1 MPRRPKFAKDTADG
15 SPRLPSREDV
25 LAFIASQPGRV
36 GKREIARHFGLHG
49 ADKQEL
55 KALLR
60 DVVDEGLV
68 TKGRGKLAKHGALP
82 QVLVVDIVSR
92 DADGELVAS
101 PAEWDEAEH
110 GAPPDIVIALPRHP
124 RPGDPI
130 PGLGDRALVRLA
142 DGGSPGDDARPTA
155 RVMKVLER
163 GRARVIGVFRAVPG
177 HGGRLLPIDKK
188 NVGRELMIPDEASGE
203 AKDGDLVAVDIV
215 RTSRFGPPV
224 ARVRERLG
232 NLKSEKAISLI
243 ALEVH
248 GIPHVFR
255 ADTLAEAER
264 AEPVRAGGR
273 EDWRKLPLVTIDP
286 ADAKDHDDA
295 VHAERD
301 TSPDNP
307 GGFVLT
313 IAIADV
319 AAYVRP
325 NTALDREAAIRGNSV
340 YFPDRVVPMLPE
352 RISNDLCSLKAR
364 EDRPAIACRVVIR
377 ADGRRKS
384 HTFHRILMRSEAKLA
399 YPQAQAAVDGH
410 PDDVTAGLVEPILK
424 PLWEAYAALKRA
436 RDDREPLDLDL
447 PERKILLKP
456 DGTVDRVVV
465 PARLDAHRLIEE
477 MMILANVCAAET
489 LEKHRTPCMYRIHDA
504 PSMEKL
510 MALKDFLKTMD
521 ISLPKA
527 ALLRPSNFN
536 QILQRAKGT
545 DSTELVSQVV
555 LRSQSQAAYAPENIG
570 HFGLN
575 LRRYAHF
582 TSPIRRY
589 ADLIVHRGLIRA
601 LGLGND
607 GLQDGQAAALAEI
620 AAEISAAERRAMA
633 AERETVDRLIAAH
646 LADRVGEI
654 FGARISGMTRSGLFV
669 KLDDTGADGFV
680 PAATIGGDY
689 FRYEEGLQALVG
701 TRTGET
707 YRLGDTVSVKLV
719 EAAPV
724 AGALRFELM
733 SDGRAGVAPAGR
745 GAHIRRDRHD
755 DGFSDG
761 RRARPGDRPSK
772 PPWKKKGRKK

>member
-1 MPRRPKFAKDTADG
+1 M
-15 SPRLPSREDV
+15 PSREEV
-25 LAFIASQPGRV
+25 LAFIASQTGRV
-36 GKREIARHFGLHG
+36 GKREISRHFGLHG
-49 ADKQEL
+49 ADKVAL
-55 KALLR
+55 KHLLK
-60 DVVDEGLV
+60 DIVDEGLV
-68 TKGRGKLAKHGALP
+68 AKGRGKLVKHGALP
-82 QVLVVDIVSR
+82 QVVVVDVVTR
-92 DADGELVAS
+92 DADGDLVGT
-101 PAEWDEAEH
+101 PAEWDEEEH
-110 GAPPDIVIALPRHP
+110 GPAPSILIALPHRP

-130 PGLGDRALVRLA
+130 PGLGDRALVRLS
-142 DGGSPGDDARPTA
+142 DGGGPSDDPRPVG
-155 RVMKVLER
+155 RVMKILDR
-163 GRARVIGVFRAVPG
+163 GRARTIGVFRAVPG

-188 NVGRELMIPDEASGE
+188 NVGRELAIPEEAIGE
-203 AKDGDLVAVDIV
+203 ARDGDLVAVDIV

-232 NLKSEKAISLI
+232 NLKSERAVSLI

-264 AEPVRAGGR
+264 AEPVGLGRR

-286 ADAKDHDDA
+286 PDAKDHDDA
-295 VHAERD
+295 VHAEPD
-301 TSPDNP
+301 TSGDNP
-307 GGFVLT
+307 GGFILT

-325 NTALDREAAIRGNSV
+325 GTALDREAAVRGNSV

-352 RISNDLCSLKAR
+352 RISNDLCSLRPR
-364 EDRPAIACRVVIR
+364 EDRPAMACRVVIR

-384 HTFHRILMRSEAKLA
+384 HSFHRIMMRSAAKLA
-399 YPQAQAAVDGH
+399 YAQAQAAIDGH
-410 PDDVTAGLVEPILK
+410 TDDTTEMLLEPVLK

-465 PARLDAHRLIEE
+465 PQRLDAHRLIEE

-510 MALKDFLKTMD
+510 MTLKEFLKSVD

-527 ALLRPSNFN
+527 ALLWPSHFN
-536 QILQRAKGT
+536 QILSRAAEG
-545 DSTELVSQVV
+545 DSAAVVNQVV
-555 LRSQSQAAYAPENIG
+555 LRSQSQAEYSPENIG
-570 HFGLN
+570 HFGLA

-589 ADLIVHRGLIRA
+589 ADLIVHRGLIKA
-601 LGLGND
+601 LGLGQD
-607 GLQDGQAAALAEI
+607 GLTDGQASALAEI
-620 AAEISAAERRAMA
+620 GAEISAAERRAMA
-633 AERETVDRLIAAH
+633 AERETIDRLIAAH
-646 LADRVGEI
+646 LSERVGDI
-654 FGARISGMTRSGLFV
+654 FAGRIAGLTRSGLFV
-669 KLDDTGADGFV
+669 KLDETGADGFV

-689 FRYEEGLQALVG
+689 YRFDEGLQALVG
-701 TRTGET
+701 TRTGESW
-707 YRLGDTVSVKLV
+707 RLGDPVTVRLV

-733 SDGRAGVAPAGR
+733 SDGRSDLVGSRPSAQKGR
-745 GAHIRRDRHD
+745 RRD
-755 DGFSDG
+755 DGFTNG
-761 RRARPGDRPSK
+761 RRARPGDKPAK
-772 PPWKKKGRKK
+772 PPWKKKGRR

>member
-1 MPRRPKFAKDTADG
+1 M
-15 SPRLPSREDV
+15 PSREEV
-25 LAFIASQPGRV
+25 LAFIASQTGRV
-36 GKREIARHFGLHG
+36 GKREISRHFGLHG
-49 ADKQEL
+49 ADKVAL
-55 KALLR
+55 KHLLK
-60 DVVDEGLV
+60 DIVDEGLV
-68 TKGRGKLAKHGALP
+68 AKGRGKLVKHGALP
-82 QVLVVDIVSR
+82 QVVVVDVVTR
-92 DADGELVAS
+92 DADGDLVGT
-101 PAEWDEAEH
+101 PAEWDEEEH
-110 GAPPDIVIALPRHP
+110 GPAPSILIALPHRP

-130 PGLGDRALVRLA
+130 PGLGDRALVRLS
-142 DGGSPGDDARPTA
+142 DGGGPSDDPRPVG
-155 RVMKVLER
+155 RVMKILDR
-163 GRARVIGVFRAVPG
+163 GRARTIGVFRAVPG

-188 NVGRELMIPDEASGE
+188 NVGRELAIPEEAIGE
-203 AKDGDLVAVDIV
+203 ARDGDLVAVDIV

-232 NLKSEKAISLI
+232 NLKSERAVSLI

-264 AEPVRAGGR
+264 AEPVGLGRR

-286 ADAKDHDDA
+286 PDAKDHDDA
-295 VHAERD
+295 VHAEPD
-301 TSPDNP
+301 TSGDNP
-307 GGFVLT
+307 GGFILT

-325 NTALDREAAIRGNSV
+325 GTALDREAAVRGNSV

-352 RISNDLCSLKAR
+352 RISNDLCSLRPR
-364 EDRPAIACRVVIR
+364 EDRPAMACRVVIR

-384 HTFHRILMRSEAKLA
+384 HSFHRIMMRSAAKLA
-399 YPQAQAAVDGH
+399 YAQAQAAIDGQT
-410 PDDVTAGLVEPILK
+410 DETTEMLLEPVLK

-465 PARLDAHRLIEE
+465 PQRLDAHRLIEE

-510 MALKDFLKTMD
+510 MTLKEFLKSVD

-527 ALLRPSNFN
+527 ALLRPSHFN
-536 QILQRAKGT
+536 QILSRAAEG
-545 DSTELVSQVV
+545 DSAAVVNQVV
-555 LRSQSQAAYAPENIG
+555 LRSQSQAEYSPENIG
-570 HFGLN
+570 HFGLA

-589 ADLIVHRGLIRA
+589 ADLIVHRGLIKA
-601 LGLGND
+601 LGLGQD
-607 GLQDGQAAALAEI
+607 GLTDGQASALAEI
-620 AAEISAAERRAMA
+620 GAEISAAERRAMA
-633 AERETVDRLIAAH
+633 AERETIDRLIAAH
-646 LADRVGEI
+646 LSERVGDI
-654 FGARISGMTRSGLFV
+654 FAGRIAGLTRSGLFV
-669 KLDDTGADGFV
+669 KLDETGADGFV

-689 FRYEEGLQALVG
+689 YRFDEGLQALVG
-701 TRTGET
+701 TRTGESW
-707 YRLGDTVSVKLV
+707 RLGDPVTVRLV

-733 SDGRAGVAPAGR
+733 SDGRSDLVGSRPSAQKGR
-745 GAHIRRDRHD
+745 RRD
-755 DGFSDG
+755 DGFTNG
-761 RRARPGDRPSK
+761 RRARPGDKPAK
-772 PPWKKKGRKK
+772 PPWKKKGRR

>member
-1 MPRRPKFAKDTADG
+1 M
-15 SPRLPSREDV
+15 PSREEV
-25 LAFIASQPGRV
+25 LAFIASQTGRV
-36 GKREIARHFGLHG
+36 GKREISRHFGLHG
-49 ADKQEL
+49 ADKVAL
-55 KALLR
+55 KHLLK
-60 DVVDEGLV
+60 DIVDEGLV
-68 TKGRGKLAKHGALP
+68 AKGRGKLVKHGALP
-82 QVLVVDIVSR
+82 QVVVVDVVTR
-92 DADGELVAS
+92 DADGDLVGT
-101 PAEWDEAEH
+101 PAEWDEEEH
-110 GAPPDIVIALPRHP
+110 GPAPSILIALPHRP

-130 PGLGDRALVRLA
+130 PGLGDRALVRLS
-142 DGGSPGDDARPTA
+142 DGGGPSDDPRPVG
-155 RVMKVLER
+155 RVMKILDR
-163 GRARVIGVFRAVPG
+163 GRARTIGVFRAVPG

-188 NVGRELMIPDEASGE
+188 NVGRELAIPEEAIGE
-203 AKDGDLVAVDIV
+203 ARDGDLVAVDIV

-232 NLKSEKAISLI
+232 NLKSERAVSLI

-264 AEPVRAGGR
+264 AEPVGLGRR

-286 ADAKDHDDA
+286 PDAKDHDDA
-295 VHAERD
+295 VHAEPD
-301 TSPDNP
+301 TSGDNP
-307 GGFVLT
+307 GGFILT

-325 NTALDREAAIRGNSV
+325 GTALDREAAVRGNSV

-352 RISNDLCSLKAR
+352 RISNDLCSLRPR
-364 EDRPAIACRVVIR
+364 EDRPAMACRVVIR

-384 HTFHRILMRSEAKLA
+384 HSFHRIMMRSAAKLA
-399 YPQAQAAVDGH
+399 YAQAQAAIDGH
-410 PDDVTAGLVEPILK
+410 TDDTTEMLLEPVLK

-465 PARLDAHRLIEE
+465 PQRLDAHRLIEE

-510 MALKDFLKTMD
+510 MTLKEFLKSVD

-527 ALLRPSNFN
+527 ALLRPSHFN
-536 QILQRAKGT
+536 QILSRAAEG
-545 DSTELVSQVV
+545 DSAAVVNQVV
-555 LRSQSQAAYAPENIG
+555 LRSQSQAEYSPENIG
-570 HFGLN
+570 HFGLA

-589 ADLIVHRGLIRA
+589 ADLIVHRGLIKA
-601 LGLGND
+601 LGLGQD
-607 GLQDGQAAALAEI
+607 GLTDGQASALAEI
-620 AAEISAAERRAMA
+620 GAEISAAERRAMA
-633 AERETVDRLIAAH
+633 AERETIDRLIAAH
-646 LADRVGEI
+646 LSERVGDI
-654 FGARISGMTRSGLFV
+654 FAGRIAGLTRSGLFV
-669 KLDDTGADGFV
+669 KLDETGADGFV
-680 PAATIGGDY
+680 PAATIGGGYYRFD
-689 FRYEEGLQALVG
+689 EGLQALVG
-701 TRTGET
+701 TRTGESW
-707 YRLGDTVSVKLV
+707 RLGDPVTVRLV

-733 SDGRAGVAPAGR
+733 SDGRSDLVGSRPSAQKGR
-745 GAHIRRDRHD
+745 RRD
-755 DGFSDG
+755 DGFTNG
-761 RRARPGDRPSK
+761 RRARPGDKPAK
-772 PPWKKKGRKK
+772 PPWKKKGRR

>member
-1 MPRRPKFAKDTADG
+1 MPRKPKFSKDDPD
-15 SPRLPSREDV
+15 SPSRLPSREDV

-49 ADKQEL
+49 ADKQAL

-60 DVVDEGLV
+60 DAVDEGLV
-68 TKGRGKLAKHGALP
+68 TKGRGKVAKHGALP
-82 QVLVVDIVSR
+82 PVLVVDIVSR
-92 DADGELVAS
+92 DADGDLVAS
-101 PAEWDEAEH
+101 PSEWDEEEQ
-110 GAPPDIVIALPRHP
+110 GAAPDILIALPRRP
-124 RPGDPI
+124 RPGDPV
-130 PGLGDRALVRLA
+130 PGLGDRALVRIA
-142 DGGSPGDDARPTA
+142 DGGSAGDDPRPVA
-155 RVMKVLER
+155 RVMKILDR
-163 GRARVIGVFRAVPG
+163 GRSRTIGVFRAVPG
-177 HGGRLLPIDKK
+177 HGGRLIPIDKK
-188 NVGRELMIPDEASGE
+188 NVGRELIIPDEASGE

-224 ARVRERLG
+224 AKVRERLG

-264 AEPVRAGGR
+264 AEPVSLGKR

-295 VHAERD
+295 VHAEPD
-301 TSPDNP
+301 PSPDNP
-307 GGFVLT
+307 GGFILT

-325 NTALDREAAIRGNSV
+325 GTALDREAAIRGNSV

-364 EDRPAIACRVVIR
+364 EDRPAMACRVVIR

-384 HTFHRILMRSEAKLA
+384 HSFHRILMRSEAKLA
-399 YPQAQAAVDGH
+399 YQQAQGAIDGH
-410 PDDVTAGLVEPILK
+410 TDEITEGIVEPILK

-456 DGTVDRVVV
+456 DGMVDRVVV
-465 PARLDAHRLIEE
+465 PRRLDAHRLIEE

-510 MALKDFLKTMD
+510 LTLKEFLKTMD
-521 ISLPKA
+521 IALPKA
-527 ALLRPSNFN
+527 ALLRPTNFN
-536 QILQRAKGT
+536 QILARAKGT

-555 LRSQSQAAYAPENIG
+555 LRSQSQAEYSPENIG

-607 GLQDGQAAALAEI
+607 GLPDGQAASLAEI

-633 AERETVDRLIAAH
+633 AERETIDRLIAAH
-646 LADRVGEI
+646 LADRVGDI

-680 PAATIGGDY
+680 PASTIGGDY

-707 YRLGDTVSVKLV
+707 YRLGDTVTVKLV

-733 SDGRAGVAPAGR
+733 SDGRAGVARQGR
-745 GAHIRRDRHD
+745 EGQIRRSRRD

>member
-1 MPRRPKFAKDTADG
+1 M
-15 SPRLPSREDV
+15 PSREEV
-25 LAFIASQPGRV
+25 LAFIASQTGRV
-36 GKREIARHFGLHG
+36 GKREIARHFDLHG
-49 ADKQEL
+49 ADKVAL
-55 KALLR
+55 KHLLK
-60 DVVDEGLV
+60 DIVDEGLV
-68 TKGRGKLAKHGALP
+68 AKGRGKLVKHGALP
-82 QVLVVDIVSR
+82 QVVVVDIVTR
-92 DADGELVAS
+92 DADGDLVGA
-101 PAEWDEAEH
+101 PAEWDEEEH
-110 GAPPDIVIALPRHP
+110 GPAPSILIALPHRP

-130 PGLGDRALVRLA
+130 PGLGDRALVRLS
-142 DGGSPGDDARPTA
+142 DGGGPSDDPRPVG
-155 RVMKVLER
+155 RVMKILDR
-163 GRARVIGVFRAVPG
+163 GRARTIGVFRAVPG

-188 NVGRELMIPDEASGE
+188 NVGRELAIPEEAIGE
-203 AKDGDLVAVDIV
+203 ARDGDLVAVDIV

-232 NLKSEKAISLI
+232 NLKSERAVSLI

-264 AEPVRAGGR
+264 AEPVGLGRR

-286 ADAKDHDDA
+286 PDAKDHDDA
-295 VHAERD
+295 VHAEPD
-301 TSPDNP
+301 TSGDNP
-307 GGFVLT
+307 GGFILT

-325 NTALDREAAIRGNSV
+325 GTALDREAVVRGNSV

-352 RISNDLCSLKAR
+352 RISNDLCSLRPR
-364 EDRPAIACRVVIR
+364 EDRPAMACRMVIR

-384 HTFHRILMRSEAKLA
+384 HSFHRIMMRSAAKLA
-399 YPQAQAAVDGH
+399 YAQAQAAIDGH
-410 PDDVTAGLVEPILK
+410 TDETTEMLLEPVLK

-447 PERKILLKP
+447 PERKILLKA

-465 PARLDAHRLIEE
+465 PQRLDAHRLIEE

-489 LEKHRTPCMYRIHDA
+489 LDKHRTPCMYRIHDA

-510 MALKDFLKTMD
+510 MTLKEFLKSVD
-521 ISLPKA
+521 IALPKA
-527 ALLRPSNFN
+527 ALLRPSHFN
-536 QILQRAKGT
+536 QILARAASG
-545 DSTELVSQVV
+545 DSAPVVNQVV
-555 LRSQSQAAYAPENIG
+555 LRSQSQAEYSPENIG
-570 HFGLN
+570 HFGLA

-601 LGLGND
+601 LGLGQD
-607 GLQDGQAAALAEI
+607 GLTDGQASALAEI
-620 AAEISAAERRAMA
+620 GAEISAAERRAMA

-646 LADRVGEI
+646 LADRVGDI
-654 FGARISGMTRSGLFV
+654 FAGRIAGLTRSGLFV
-669 KLDDTGADGFV
+669 KLDETGADGFV

-689 FRYEEGLQALVG
+689 YRFDEGLQALVG
-701 TRTGET
+701 TRTGESW
-707 YRLGDTVSVKLV
+707 RLGDPVTVRLV

-733 SDGRAGVAPAGR
+733 SDGRSDLVGTRPSAQKA
-745 GAHIRRDRHD
+745 RRRD
-755 DGFSDG
+755 DGFTNG
-761 RRARPGDRPSK
+761 RRARPGDKPAK
-772 PPWKKKGRKK
+772 PPWKKKGRR

>member
-1 MPRRPKFAKDTADG
+1 M
-15 SPRLPSREDV
+15 PSREEV
-25 LAFIASQPGRV
+25 LAFIASQTGRV
-36 GKREIARHFGLHG
+36 GKREIARHFDLHG
-49 ADKQEL
+49 ADKVAL
-55 KALLR
+55 KHLLK
-60 DVVDEGLV
+60 DIVDEGLV
-68 TKGRGKLAKHGALP
+68 AKGRGKLVKHGALP
-82 QVLVVDIVSR
+82 QVVVVDVVTR
-92 DADGELVAS
+92 DADGDLVGA
-101 PAEWDEAEH
+101 PAEWDEEEH
-110 GAPPDIVIALPRHP
+110 GPAPSILIALPHRP

-130 PGLGDRALVRLA
+130 PGLGDRALVRLS
-142 DGGSPGDDARPTA
+142 DGGGPSDDPRPVG
-155 RVMKVLER
+155 RVMKILDR
-163 GRARVIGVFRAVPG
+163 GRARTIGVFRAVPG

-188 NVGRELMIPDEASGE
+188 NVGRELAIPEEAIGE
-203 AKDGDLVAVDIV
+203 ARDGDLVAVDIV

-232 NLKSEKAISLI
+232 NLKSERAVSLI

-264 AEPVRAGGR
+264 AEPVGLGRR

-286 ADAKDHDDA
+286 PDAKDHDDA
-295 VHAERD
+295 VHAEPD
-301 TSPDNP
+301 TSGDNP
-307 GGFVLT
+307 GGFILT

-325 NTALDREAAIRGNSV
+325 GTALDREAVVRGNSV

-352 RISNDLCSLKAR
+352 RISNDLCSLRPK
-364 EDRPAIACRVVIR
+364 EDRPAMACRVVIR

-384 HTFHRILMRSEAKLA
+384 HSFHRIMMRSAAKLA
-399 YPQAQAAVDGH
+399 YAQAQAAIDGH
-410 PDDVTAGLVEPILK
+410 TDEVTEMLLEPVLK

-465 PARLDAHRLIEE
+465 PQRLDAHRLIEE

-510 MALKDFLKTMD
+510 MTLKEFLKSVD
-521 ISLPKA
+521 IALPKA
-527 ALLRPSNFN
+527 ALLRPSHFN
-536 QILQRAKGT
+536 QILARAASG
-545 DSTELVSQVV
+545 DSAPVVNQVV
-555 LRSQSQAAYAPENIG
+555 LRSQSQAEYSPENIG
-570 HFGLN
+570 HFGLA

-601 LGLGND
+601 LGLGQD
-607 GLQDGQAAALAEI
+607 GLTDGQASALAEI
-620 AAEISAAERRAMA
+620 GAEISAAERRAMA
-633 AERETVDRLIAAH
+633 AERETIDRLIAAH
-646 LADRVGEI
+646 LADRVGDI
-654 FGARISGMTRSGLFV
+654 FAGRIAGLTRSGLFV
-669 KLDDTGADGFV
+669 KLDETGADGFV

-689 FRYEEGLQALVG
+689 YRFDEGLQALVG
-701 TRTGET
+701 TRTGESW
-707 YRLGDTVSVKLV
+707 RLGDPVTVRLV

-733 SDGRAGVAPAGR
+733 SDGRSDLVGTRPSAQKAR
-745 GAHIRRDRHD
+745 KRD
-755 DGFSDG
+755 DGFTHG
-761 RRARPGDRPSK
+761 RRARPGDKPAK
-772 PPWKKKGRKK
+772 PPWKKKGRR

>member
-1 MPRRPKFAKDTADG
+1 LPRRSKTGLPSA
-15 SPRLPSREDV
+15 LPSREEV
-25 LAFIASQPGRV
+25 LAFIASQSGRV
-36 GKREIARHFGLHG
+36 GKREITRHFGLHG
-49 ADKQEL
+49 ADKAAL
-55 KALLR
+55 KALLK
-60 DVVDEGLV
+60 DIVDEGLV
-68 TKGRGKLAKHGALP
+68 ARGRGKLSKHGALP
-82 QVLVVDIVSR
+82 PVVVVDIHAR
-92 DADGELVAS
+92 DAEGDLIAS
-101 PAEWDEAEH
+101 PAEWDEEEH
-110 GAPPDIVIALPRHP
+110 GAAPTIVIAVPHRP
-124 RPGDPI
+124 RPGDPV
-130 PGLGDRALVRLA
+130 PGVGDRALVRLS
-142 DGGSPGDDARPTA
+142 DGGAPSDDPRPVG

-163 GRARVIGVFRAVPG
+163 GRSRTIGVFRAVPG

-188 NVGRELMIPDEASGE
+188 NVGRELAIPEEATGD

-224 ARVRERLG
+224 AKVRERLG
-232 NLKSEKAISLI
+232 NLKSERAVSLI

-255 ADTLAEAER
+255 ADTLAEAEK
-264 AEPVRAGGR
+264 AEPVTVGRR

-286 ADAKDHDDA
+286 PDAKDHDDA
-295 VHAERD
+295 VHAE
-301 TSPDNP
+301 PDAAEDNA
-307 GGFVLT
+307 GGFILT

-325 NTALDREAAIRGNSV
+325 GTALDREAAVRGNSV

-352 RISNDLCSLKAR
+352 RISNDLCSLKPR
-364 EDRPAIACRVVIR
+364 EDRPALACRVVIR

-384 HTFHRILMRSEAKLA
+384 HSFHRIIMRSAAKLA
-399 YPQAQAAVDGH
+399 YAQAQAAVDGH
-410 PDDVTAGLVEPILK
+410 PDETTDGLVEPILK

-447 PERKILLKP
+447 PERKIVLKP
-456 DGTVDRVVV
+456 DGTVDRVVI
-465 PARLDAHRLIEE
+465 PERLDAHRLIEE

-489 LEKHRTPCMYRIHDA
+489 LEKHRTPCLYRIHDA

-510 MALKDFLKTMD
+510 LSLKEFLKTLD

-536 QILQRAKGT
+536 QILGRARGT
-545 DSTELVSQVV
+545 ESAELVNQVV
-555 LRSQSQAAYAPENIG
+555 LRSQSQAQYDPENIG

-601 LGLGND
+601 LGFGQD
-607 GLQDGQAAALAEI
+607 GLTDGQAASLAEI

-633 AERETVDRLIAAH
+633 AERETIDRLIAAH
-646 LADRVGEI
+646 LSERVGDV

-680 PAATIGGDY
+680 PASTIGGDY
-689 FRYEEGLQALVG
+689 YRYEEGLQALVG

-707 YRLGDTVSVKLV
+707 WRLGDTVTVRLV

-733 SDGRAGVAPAGR
+733 SDGRSGLAPAGR
-745 GAHIRRDRHD
+745 GAHIGRKKRD

-761 RRARPGDRPSK
+761 RRARPGDKPSR
-772 PPWKKKGRKK
+772 PPWKKKGRK

>member
-1 MPRRPKFAKDTADG
+1 M
-15 SPRLPSREDV
+15 PSREEV
-25 LAFIASQPGRV
+25 LAFIASQTGRV
-36 GKREIARHFGLHG
+36 GKREISRHFGLHG
-49 ADKQEL
+49 ADKVAL
-55 KALLR
+55 KHLLK
-60 DVVDEGLV
+60 DIVDEGLV
-68 TKGRGKLAKHGALP
+68 AKGRGKLVKHGALP
-82 QVLVVDIVSR
+82 QVVVVDVITR
-92 DADGELVAS
+92 DADGDLVGT
-101 PAEWDEAEH
+101 PAEWDEEEH
-110 GAPPDIVIALPRHP
+110 GPAPSILIALPHRP

-130 PGLGDRALVRLA
+130 PGLGDRALVRLS
-142 DGGSPGDDARPTA
+142 DGGGPSDDPRPVG
-155 RVMKVLER
+155 RVMKILDR
-163 GRARVIGVFRAVPG
+163 GRARTIGVFRAVPG

-188 NVGRELMIPDEASGE
+188 NVGRELAIPEEAIGE
-203 AKDGDLVAVDIV
+203 ARDGDLVAVDIV

-232 NLKSEKAISLI
+232 NLKSERAVSLI

-264 AEPVRAGGR
+264 AEPVGLGRR

-286 ADAKDHDDA
+286 PDAKDHDDA
-295 VHAERD
+295 VHAEPD
-301 TSPDNP
+301 TSGDNP
-307 GGFVLT
+307 GGFILT

-325 NTALDREAAIRGNSV
+325 GTALDREAAVRGNSV

-352 RISNDLCSLKAR
+352 RISNDLCSLRPR
-364 EDRPAIACRVVIR
+364 EDRPAMACRVVIR

-384 HTFHRILMRSEAKLA
+384 HSFHRIMMRSAAKLA
-399 YPQAQAAVDGH
+399 YAQAQAAIDGH
-410 PDDVTAGLVEPILK
+410 TDETTEMLLEPVLK

-465 PARLDAHRLIEE
+465 PQRLDAHRLIEE

-510 MALKDFLKTMD
+510 MTLKEFLKSVD

-527 ALLRPSNFN
+527 ALLRPSHFN
-536 QILQRAKGT
+536 QILSRAAEG
-545 DSTELVSQVV
+545 DSAAVVNQVV
-555 LRSQSQAAYAPENIG
+555 LRSQSQAEYSPENIG
-570 HFGLN
+570 HFGLA

-589 ADLIVHRGLIRA
+589 ADLIVHRGLIKA
-601 LGLGND
+601 LGLGQD
-607 GLQDGQAAALAEI
+607 GLTDGQASALAEI
-620 AAEISAAERRAMA
+620 GAEISAAERRAMA
-633 AERETVDRLIAAH
+633 AERETIDRLIAAH
-646 LADRVGEI
+646 LSERVGDI
-654 FGARISGMTRSGLFV
+654 FAGRIAGLTRSGLFV
-669 KLDDTGADGFV
+669 KLDETGADGFV

-689 FRYEEGLQALVG
+689 YRFDEGLQALVG
-701 TRTGET
+701 TRTGESW
-707 YRLGDTVSVKLV
+707 RLGDPVTVRLV

-733 SDGRAGVAPAGR
+733 SDGRSDLVGSRPSAHKGR
-745 GAHIRRDRHD
+745 RRD
-755 DGFSDG
+755 DGFTNG
-761 RRARPGDRPSK
+761 RRARPGDKPAK
-772 PPWKKKGRKK
+772 PPWKKKGRR

>member
-1 MPRRPKFAKDTADG
+1 M
-15 SPRLPSREDV
+15 PSRDEV
-25 LAFIASQPGRV
+25 LAFIASQTGRV
-36 GKREIARHFGLHG
+36 GKREISRHFGLHG
-49 ADKQEL
+49 ADKVAL
-55 KALLR
+55 KHLLK
-60 DVVDEGLV
+60 DIVDEGLV
-68 TKGRGKLAKHGALP
+68 AKGRGKLSKHGALP
-82 QVLVVDIVSR
+82 PVVVVDIVTR
-92 DADGELVAS
+92 DADGDLVGA
-101 PAEWDEAEH
+101 PAEWDEEEH
-110 GAPPDIVIALPRHP
+110 GAAPAILIALPHRP

-142 DGGSPGDDARPTA
+142 DGGGPSDDPRPVG
-155 RVMKVLER
+155 RVMKILDR
-163 GRARVIGVFRAVPG
+163 GRSRTIGVFRAVPG
-177 HGGRLLPIDKK
+177 HGGKLLPIDKK
-188 NVGRELMIPDEASGE
+188 NVGRELAIPEEAIGE

-232 NLKSEKAISLI
+232 NLRSERAVSLI

-255 ADTLAEAER
+255 SDTLAEAER
-264 AEPVRAGGR
+264 AEPVGLGRR
-273 EDWRKLPLVTIDP
+273 EDWRTLPLVTIDP
-286 ADAKDHDDA
+286 PDAKDHDDA
-295 VHAERD
+295 VHAEPD
-301 TSPDNP
+301 TSGDNP
-307 GGFVLT
+307 GGFILT

-325 NTALDREAAIRGNSV
+325 GTALDREAAVRGNSV

-352 RISNDLCSLKAR
+352 RISNDLCSLRPR
-364 EDRPAIACRVVIR
+364 EDRPAMACRVVIR

-384 HTFHRILMRSEAKLA
+384 HSFHRIMMRSAAKLA
-399 YPQAQAAVDGH
+399 YAQAQAAIDGH
-410 PDDVTAGLVEPILK
+410 TDETTDMLLEPVLK

-465 PARLDAHRLIEE
+465 PQRLDAHRLIEE

-510 MALKDFLKTMD
+510 MTLKEFLKSVD

-527 ALLRPSNFN
+527 ALLRPSHFN
-536 QILQRAKGT
+536 QILAHAAAG
-545 DSTELVSQVV
+545 DSAAVVNQVV
-555 LRSQSQAAYAPENIG
+555 LRSQSQAEYSPENIG
-570 HFGLN
+570 HFGLA

-589 ADLIVHRGLIRA
+589 ADLIVHRGLIKA
-601 LGLGND
+601 LGLGQD
-607 GLQDGQAAALAEI
+607 GLTDGQAAALAEI
-620 AAEISAAERRAMA
+620 GAEISAAERRAMA
-633 AERETVDRLIAAH
+633 AERETIDRLIAAH
-646 LADRVGEI
+646 LSERVGDI
-654 FGARISGMTRSGLFV
+654 FAGRIAGLTRSGLFV
-669 KLDDTGADGFV
+669 KLDETGADGFI

-689 FRYEEGLQALVG
+689 YRFEEGLQALVG
-701 TRTGET
+701 SRTGESW
-707 YRLGDTVSVKLV
+707 RLGDAVTVRLV

-733 SDGRAGVAPAGR
+733 SDGRSDLAGSRPSAHKGR
-745 GAHIRRDRHD
+745 RRD
-755 DGFSDG
+755 DGFTHG
-761 RRARPGDRPSK
+761 RRARPGEKPAK
-772 PPWKKKGRKK
+772 PPWKKKGRR